1 EIGGTKRTYVL
12 TARRPDGTRIEVRTG
27 DHNSAVLY
35 SGQTP
40 ALALREP
47 ADFQWPEP
55 VRTPGT
61 LTPGYVLCYEC
72 DGLGAC
78 HGCGGRGWVPSEPHG
93 RSNCRQ
99 CGGQR
104 VCPICR
110 GGGQLAVSR
119 LSPYQLTYY
128 PKLSQ

>member
-47 ADFQWPEP
+47 EEFQWPEP

-78 HGCGGRGWVPSEPHG
+78 TAAVDAAGCPASPMGAVTAASATGDASAPSAGAGASWP
-93 RSNCRQ
+93 SSSCR
-99 CGGQR
+99 R
-104 VCPICR
+104 T
-110 GGGQLAVSR
+110 S
-119 LSPYQLTYY
+119 
-128 PKLSQ
+128 